1 MVPIDWVLKNAVAL
15 RVVSQSG
22 LHMQRTTPLICLLR
36 SIPFAVDTSWPGTF
50 AEPDGMPMTIE
61 RELQQALQCNFGP
74 VFDLAA
80 VQEEARFL
88 FEYPQRIAEEALAE
102 AQVTGTASRHAPY
115 RLFAGLYNSPHV
127 NAGTLDLDSATSVVA
142 ITSRL
147 PPALLHAIQVV
158 TDQAEARTLMPR
170 RDKEG
175 RLVVGGP
182 RRALTARRP
191 ADPGLEVTRTLAALH
206 RGGRF
211 KLAMLVYDLALRFV
225 VMHECMHIVLGHTGY
240 VRRELGLS
248 VLMEMG
254 ASRRNGLTAELSQA
268 LEFIADRHAVRGVA
282 QWARSGRL
290 GDYVELIPRDPSLS
304 QSDFLHRALILAL
317 MALLRLF
324 PARAS
329 LSAAVGGSHPH
340 PYARMRWLAR
350 ELSEDLDGHA
360 EVERLILEPMAYWN
374 ASFERN
380 FISPGRWSAAMAE
393 DQLVAA
399 DVPPVTD
406 QSYAWITGHAAQW
419 QTLLWSEYSP
429 LFPGDGRDECGWVEP
444 DRGRQP

>member
-1 MVPIDWVLKNAVAL
+1 
-15 RVVSQSG
+15 
-22 LHMQRTTPLICLLR
+22 
-36 SIPFAVDTSWPGTF
+36 
-50 AEPDGMPMTIE
+50 MTIE

-80 VQEEARFL
+80 VPEEARFL
-88 FEYPQRIAEEALAE
+88 FEHPLRIAEEALAE
-102 AQVTGTASRHAPY
+102 AQAIGTASRRVPY
-115 RLFAGLYNSPHV
+115 RLLAGLYNSPRV

-142 ITSRL
+142 ITSQL
-147 PPALLHAIQVV
+147 PPALLHAIAAV
-158 TDQAEARTLMPR
+158 TDQAEAATLMPR
-170 RDKEG
+170 RDKAG

-182 RRALTARRP
+182 RRALTTMRLGRP
-191 ADPGLEVTRTLAALH
+191 GFEVTRTLAALQ
-206 RGGRF
+206 RSGDLA
-211 KLAMLVYDLALRFV
+211 LAMLVYDLAIRFV
-225 VMHECMHIVLGHTGY
+225 VMHECMHIVMGHTGY

-254 ASRRNGLTAELSQA
+254 ASRRNVLTAELSQA

-290 GDYVELIPRDPSLS
+290 GDYVESIPRDPSLS

-317 MALLRLF
+317 MTLLRLF

-329 LSAAVGGSHPH
+329 LSAAAGASHPH

-350 ELSEDLDGHA
+350 ELDEDLDGH
-360 EVERLILEPMAYWN
+360 VEAVRLTLEPMAYWN

-380 FISPGRWSAAMAE
+380 FIAPGRWNAAMAE
-393 DQLVAA
+393 DQGVGA

-406 QSYAWITGHAAQW
+406 RSYAWITGHAAHW
-419 QTLLWSEYSP
+419 QTRLWSDYSP
-429 LFPGDGRDECGWVEP
+429 LFPGDRRDESGRVEP
-444 DRGRQP
+444 DQGRQGMSAPGRSQARIVERFARRVAQ